1 MCPPGTDQTERGPPL
16 WTLLAPKLQQ
26 QQPLPGSDVQDRLF
40 YQQPSPQEFLRL
52 GLQFNAFAKLARV
65 AMSLAD
71 ARIPALPSALDKPT
85 PAPSPLE
92 ALAAELVDMIT
103 TRLSVDDQMAL
114 ALCSTTLWCHVLY
127 QVHAAYF
134 QVQAPWAG
142 TPVICTSTY
151 LIDLPDAILKV
162 VPEVSEQTK
171 ARDERIPTTRPRR
184 RPRMAIARSWNWG
197 AYSSFAKLED
207 IPSLEAQY
215 GAAFD
220 KHAAASGIPRHIQ
233 GLLRPV
239 LNKIS
244 VERKHWKLRNLD
256 AREIVRFQV
265 TATDASGGVRTS
277 VNGPCSWLTLDFV
290 LIARICWTRPPYRY
304 PGSEVSPAVEQMN
317 RGVWAGHCFD
327 VVEDLDGMADGEGW
341 NDVTSKVEA
350 EAELIMGELCGVRSS
365 SELARTSKESP
376 TVKISAMPTRKL
388 TELQVR

>member
-1 MCPPGTDQTERGPPL
+1 
-16 WTLLAPKLQQ
+16 
-26 QQPLPGSDVQDRLF
+26 
-40 YQQPSPQEFLRL
+40 
-52 GLQFNAFAKLARV
+52 FNAFAKLARV

-71 ARIPALPSALDKPT
+71 ARTPALPPALDKLT
-85 PAPSPLE
+85 PAASPLE
-92 ALAAELVDMIT
+92 ALATELVDMIT

-134 QVQAPWAG
+134 QAQASWAG
-142 TPVICTSTY
+142 TPMICTSTY

-171 ARDERIPTTRPRR
+171 AWDLRIANARPMYG
-184 RPRMAIARSWNWG
+184 MAPARSWNWG

-207 IPSLEAQY
+207 IPGLEAQY

-233 GLLRPV
+233 GLLKPA
-239 LNKIS
+239 LNKVS
-244 VERKHWKLRNLD
+244 VERKHWKLRNLN

-277 VNGPCSWLTLDFV
+277 VNGCSWLTLDFV

-304 PGSEVSPAVEQMN
+304 PGDSEVSPAVEQMN

-341 NDVTSKVEA
+341 KDVTSKVEA
-350 EAELIMGELCGVRSS
+350 EAGLI
-365 SELARTSKESP
+365 
-376 TVKISAMPTRKL
+376 
-388 TELQVR
+388 